1 MTTLRHCIA
10 AFPVF
15 LFAAGAGATDVNVIG
30 LFPGKAVVSIDGGA
44 PHTLSV
50 GQKTAEG
57 VTLLS
62 TDRESATLD
71 VGGQRKTLRIGQA
84 YTAAAATGASAQ
96 TVTLAADTRGHFVV
110 DGQVNGGSVR
120 FLLDTGATMI
130 VLSSADAAR
139 LGIDYRKGQPS
150 MMNTANGVAPAYR
163 VKLDSVRVGDITVN
177 SVDAVVMEGGVLPV
191 ALLGMSFLNRMQMK
205 RDGQTMVLTKRF

>member
-1 MTTLRHCIA
+1 MRHCIA

-15 LFAAGAGATDVNVIG
+15 LFAAGADATDVNVIG
-30 LFPGKAVVSIDGGA
+30 LFPGKAVVSINGA
-44 PHTLSV
+44 PPRTLSA

-84 YTAAAATGASAQ
+84 YTAAASASAQ

-110 DGQVNGGSVR
+110 DGEVNGGTVR

-177 SVDAVVMEGGVLPV
+177 SVDAVVMAGGVLPV

>member
-1 MTTLRHCIA
+1 MITLRHCIA
-10 AFPVF
+10 AFPVL

-30 LFPGKAVVSIDGGA
+30 LFPGKAVVSIDGG
-44 PHTLSV
+44 PPRTLSA

-71 VGGQRKTLRIGQA
+71 VGGQRKTLRLGQA
-84 YTAAAATGASAQ
+84 YTAAASAGAQ
-96 TVTLAADTRGHFVV
+96 TVSLAADTRGHFVV
-110 DGQVNGGSVR
+110 DGQVNGGTVR

-130 VLSSADAAR
+130 VLSSADALR

>member
-1 MTTLRHCIA
+1 MITLRHCIA
-10 AFPVF
+10 AFPVL
-15 LFAAGAGATDVNVIG
+15 LFAAGASATDVNVIG
-30 LFPGKAVVSIDGGA
+30 LFPGKAVVSIDGA
-44 PHTLSV
+44 PPRTLSA
-50 GQKTAEG
+50 GQQTAEG

-84 YTAAAATGASAQ
+84 YTAAASASAQ

-110 DGQVNGGSVR
+110 DGQVNGGTVR

-130 VLSSADAAR
+130 ALSSADAAR

-150 MMNTANGVAPAYR
+150 VMNTANGVAPAYR

-205 RDGQTMVLTKRF
+205 RDGQTMVLTKRY